1 MGAEMSAT
9 SNAIDSRGDAQDVR
23 SSARGR
29 WFLICVVGAWPLGL
43 IIGLGAVLMGWGL
56 ALAIASGLSI
66 ALGINFVWIV
76 SVFAVDDGRVDQ
88 HVREDLTGRP

>member
-1 MGAEMSAT
+1 MSGSQGVEDA
-9 SNAIDSRGDAQDVR
+9 RGDAQDVR

-29 WFLICVVGAWPLGL
+29 WFYISVIGAWPLGL
-43 IIGLGAVLMGWGL
+43 LIGLIAVLVGWGL
-56 ALAIASGLSI
+56 PLAIASGLSI

-88 HVREDLTGRP
+88 HVREDLTR